1 MHLTES
7 HATAGNF
14 RLRNLTNCFS
24 YCNSC
29 CIVSLTE
36 GWMAEL
42 VTHQIA
48 LKEDIGSNCCL
59 GTESVVDS
67 GEICKYLLK
76 LPNIISVFKFRTACI
91 CFGLY
96 TERHATTHRIWC

>member
-1 MHLTES
+1 
-7 HATAGNF
+7 
-14 RLRNLTNCFS
+14 
-24 YCNSC
+24 
-29 CIVSLTE
+29 
-36 GWMAEL
+36 
-42 VTHQIA
+42 
-48 LKEDIGSNCCL
+48 
-59 GTESVVDS
+59 VVDS